1 MKKYVILS
9 IAIIIIAVGGFWH
22 WQLKNP
28 KAEFTA
34 SASYLCKGNKS
45 IEADYYKGKTVASK
59 PDEPPIPAG
68 SVRLKLSDG
77 RSFALPQTI
86 SASGIRYANKDES
99 FVFWSK
105 GNGALV
111 LENNEEKSYIGCV
124 ALAKDPGD
132 LPNAFADESGSFSI
146 RYPAGYKFNDS
157 YVYESFGPGKE
168 IHGIKFTIPEE
179 MATGTNLSKYDTG
192 VSVETVPAVQDCSA
206 GLFLDG
212 NPDVKTVNDNGMEI
226 SVASGAGAGA
236 GNFYEENVFAF
247 PGTNPCVAVRY
258 LIHSTNIFNYPEGAV
273 REFNKDALIFQFDK
287 IKHSLIFVP

>member
-77 RSFALPQTI
+77 RSFALPQTV
-86 SASGIRYANKDES
+86 SASGIRYANKGES

-105 GNGALV
+105 GNGVLV
-111 LENNEEKSYIGCV
+111 LEDNEEKSYVGCV
-124 ALAKDPGD
+124 ALAKDPGG
-132 LPNAFADESGSFSI
+132 LPNAYADKSGSFSI
-146 RYPAGYKFNDS
+146 RYPANYKVDDS
-157 YVYESFGPGKE
+157 YIYNGFGPGKE
-168 IHGIKFTIPEE
+168 IYGTKFTIPEE
-179 MATGTNLSKYDTG
+179 MAMGTNLSKYDTG
-192 VSVETVPAVQDCSA
+192 VSVEIIPDVQNCDA
-206 GLFLDG
+206 GLFLNG
-212 NPDVKTVNDNGMEI
+212 NSGVKTVNDNGMEI
-226 SVASGAGAGA
+226 SAASGAGAGA

-273 REFNKDALIFQFDK
+273 REFDKDALIFQFDE
-287 IKHSLIFVP
+287 IRRSLMLAP